1 MVNYDLVIMCHPKD
15 EIKLQYSLESCRKFL
30 EPQPENIYVVSPVKL
45 CEPPIINI
53 LDEDAILYIDKEDID
68 YKRNNWIYQQFV
80 KLCQDFTK
88 NDKYLCVDSDL
99 IFNRPIPIGDCST
112 LFISDRNQCHLPYF
126 NFMYKYCGL
135 EKQVG
140 FTFINDFMMFD
151 KNICREIVNP
161 IDEFLMFCNNNLDD
175 DCLLSEFE
183 LYGNYICS
191 RYPELINFKRTK
203 TQLNGKPAHIPWL
216 KEEIENL
223 IEVNKE
229 NKSLDLFTIHS
240 WT

>member
-15 EIKLQYSLESCRKFL
+15 EVKLQFSLESCRKFL
-30 EPQPENIYVVSPVKL
+30 EPQPENIYVVSPIKL
-45 CEPPIINI
+45 CDSPVINI
-53 LDEDAILYIDKEDID
+53 LDEDAIRIKKDDIKF
-68 YKRNNWIYQQFV
+68 KRNNWIYQQFV
-80 KLCQDFTK
+80 KLFQDFTK

-99 IFNRPIPIGDCST
+99 IFNQSVPIGDCST

-126 NFMYKYCGL
+126 LFMDKFCNL

-151 KNICREIVNP
+151 KNICREVTGGIYR
-161 IDEFLMFCNNNLDD
+161 FLNFCNENLRD

-183 LYGNYICS
+183 LYGNYIC
-191 RYPELINFKRTK
+191 RHYPELVKFKRTK

-216 KEEIENL
+216 KSEIEHL

>member
-30 EPQPENIYVVSPVKL
+30 EPQPENIYVVSPIKL
-45 CEPPIINI
+45 CDSPVINI
-53 LDEDAILYIDKEDID
+53 LDEDAIRIKKGDIKF
-68 YKRNNWIYQQFV
+68 KRNNWIYQQFV
-80 KLCQDFTK
+80 KLFQDFTK

-99 IFNRPIPIGDCST
+99 IFNQSVSIGDCST

-126 NFMYKYCGL
+126 RFMDKFCNL

-151 KNICREIVNP
+151 KNICREITGG
-161 IDEFLMFCNNNLDD
+161 IYRFLDFCNQNLTD

-191 RYPELINFKRTK
+191 HYPELVKFKRTK
-203 TQLNGKPAHIPWL
+203 TQLNGKPASIPWS
-216 KEEIENL
+216 KEEIEHL
-223 IEVNKE
+223 IEENSE